1 MAVIEWLQFLIGAL
15 LLLLGLGIFA
25 VEMIGVYRFQY
36 VLNRMHAA
44 AMGDTLGIGFCLVGL
59 IVMNGANLTSL
70 KLFLVV
76 CFLWFSSPT
85 SSHLIARLEVTTDP
99 EPEKHYREVPL
110 DQLEAELKDRADC
123 RPETERKE
131 RVDCQPEAE
140 LRVKASDLDMTYSG
154 LSKAG
159 EEGLSENTGFT
170 PIAGKIENAAAESC
184 RDFVNGDMTDTQGAE
199 A

>member
-1 MAVIEWLQFLIGAL
+1 MAVIEWLQFLIGAV

-110 DQLEAELKDRADC
+110 VKLEAELKERTDGRSEAVQRERAVC
-123 RPETERKE
+123 
-131 RVDCQPEAE
+131 
-140 LRVKASDLDMTYSG
+140 SDTTDSD

-159 EEGLSENTGFT
+159 TEDFSEKTGSI
-170 PIAGKIENAAAESC
+170 PNAGKKENAAAESR
-184 RDFVNGDMTDTQGAE
+184 RDFANGGITDTQGAE